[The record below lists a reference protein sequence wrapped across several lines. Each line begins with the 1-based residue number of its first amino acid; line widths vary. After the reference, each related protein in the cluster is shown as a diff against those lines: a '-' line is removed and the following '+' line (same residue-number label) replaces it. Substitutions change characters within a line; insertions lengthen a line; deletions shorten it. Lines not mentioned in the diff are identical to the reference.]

1 MRYLISYLILNNLE
15 VILYQE
21 DIIYLMIKI
30 IYIIFYM
37 LELIN
42 VWIRLIFKA
51 LLMNFL
57 KYKLLY
63 FYVLL
68 YIFLV

>member
-57 KYKLLY
+57 SINCYTFMFY
-63 FYVLL
+63 FIY
-68 YIFLV
+68 F